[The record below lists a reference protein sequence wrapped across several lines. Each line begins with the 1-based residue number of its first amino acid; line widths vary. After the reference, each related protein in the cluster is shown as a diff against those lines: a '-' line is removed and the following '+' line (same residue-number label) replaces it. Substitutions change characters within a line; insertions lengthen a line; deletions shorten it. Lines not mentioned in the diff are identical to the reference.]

1 MSFIKYLHP
10 LWKSMLGKVNDS
22 HTAVVTSIEDA
33 FTDAEKDAMGLITD
47 ANLETATGE
56 WLDEYGDI
64 FGVFRKDNEAD
75 EDYRRRIINW
85 ILTER
90 GTIGSIKDAIE
101 KWLDDPEADV
111 EIYEP
116 FKNVFFLNKSKLNG
130 PDHLL
135 GRYYTSAVIDV
146 RFTKHVPVEII
157 DEIRKFKAAG
167 ITAKLTRIPNRNRAD
182 YSIQEAKLLRSRNYA
197 MKSNIWLEMWRPAG
211 IGMVPSSAEKTTLLQ
226 PRNIYANRTA
236 MSYTSSLVTT
246 NTITTP
252 VVRTHDTIDSPAQ
265 GAVVNL
271 VPDVAARINKK
282 RFKMSFNIEK
292 NVTEIMTGNPVF
304 SKNYWLGAEI
314 RIQYTDGTD
323 EYRNVRDDN
332 IKDSGST
339 GMQFV
344 GIDKST
350 PVGVYGKYKDEGG
363 TQYSYGAV
371 SVYCIHRADPN
382 KEVKAVTL
390 NIVSRGYKGTAIL
403 RAIDVSV
410 YDEVPQDLNT
420 SKFTGTPAQAVSLP
434 LSGSTPTGIIGGVN
448 VLVDKPTH
456 VQVGTGISNQTANI
470 TGFVKGTSAD
480 VATNFMTLAY
490 DYTFKP
496 TNAGDTVNGRIT
508 LQGSNPYPTLSQVAI
523 TNANLTGRIIVN
535 AASNVH
541 PLVPYTQINCRMD
554 NLNGEL
560 TISNIK
566 LVQGDYTL
574 SQDSTW
580 YNATDVAKVNADDNN
595 SLDTN
600 ATSKLNATPTQVYQ
614 FDIFKVFTDRYGA
627 NFFANKPTVKEKQ
640 EHIKGLIRNVRV
652 TAKITPSANTPD
664 ITTYYSARRWDGL
677 NNAWDYN
684 NTLVVAPKS
693 NSAIEVLTITP
704 DNIERYICQDGYV
717 YAAVSGMGNYTTT
730 PMTLSVDYF
739 TSRVEFKRGTT
750 VFTTSGFA
758 TTPLPDDA
766 SWKPLPA
773 TDYDKLQSNSDTI
786 YVSVEQDVTK
796 PTQSPFIMTSY
807 YLPDVIEKAIG
818 AHIFRGVDD
827 HQGRVQISKN
837 LLSDLAFR
845 MIARGVLTTGGTTSS
860 GFEMSYY
867 NVGQKRWVPLKTMNT
882 DNTLNFVNADYRID
896 VPITWRDS
904 IVDENGY
911 INLALRGRNTD
922 ATTTRAAVE
931 LTYSELRVGLSLPN
945 PSSIPKGENRNL
957 LLWTKDWGVEY
968 GAAEP
973 NKGANIWH
981 NNVSF
986 ITNRKYN
993 GGTVAYTSTNWGS
1006 LRYKTETLNSRDIL
1020 KVGDKVVLSLDC
1032 RIPELSSTDSRD
1044 LEFYWTYAPNNGA
1057 KAGKVTNQWQRFAI
1071 ETTVTA
1077 GMTAPAS
1084 ALRFEVGT
1092 LPAGGT
1098 FEFANYMLIKK
1109 PTGDI
1114 NVPYEQAPEEY
1125 LISKY
1130 TMNQNAQ
1137 YPISDGLKSQ
1147 LGKTVTIAVD
1157 VEIVNAKPINLG
1169 NGSNRVGTEMTTA
1182 YPEGQNQFYGSWQR
1196 TDNTANFKGRVYNT
1210 VTLTQDVYRSVTAG
1224 IYIQCFADYIYV
1236 GYPSIYAG
1244 TNVRDPWK
1252 IAPEDIGAPIH
1263 LYDTQDLISY
1273 LANNKDR
1280 TYYTLVDND
1289 IIGYKRMEK
1298 IIPVAKANPNAPK
1311 PFPKIKFADKEWYMI
1326 PQDKINAE
1334 GADHVYY
1341 SSNIKGGMLDNKG
1354 YRGVYISEFGNVKPE
1369 GGFQDVMTPEQLS
1382 QFNPANRIAE
1392 YLPSYN
1398 KNKVINSNV
1407 DTNFPYGDS
1416 EVFTLLNMPRQ
1427 SRVTKCTY
1435 TQAQGYGELKCIE
1448 PRDAFLQLG
1457 AYNEVW
1463 TDIKGGDDVTIS
1475 VEMRTDDENVQM
1487 YLRLFFWVNGYYE
1500 KNSPLYNITKEWT
1513 RYTFS
1518 SQALQNTTGTM
1529 GRIRFAD
1536 TPTNL
1541 NKTVQLRNIMINK
1554 GANIPYIEGNNKQER
1569 IDELDIIHESMIKIT
1584 KE

>member
-167 ITAKLTRIPNRNRAD
+167 VTAKLTRIPNRTRSD
-182 YSIQEAKLLRSRNYA
+182 YVIQEAKLLRSRNYA
-197 MKSNIWLEMWRPAG
+197 TKSNIWLEMWRPAG
-211 IGMVPSSAEKTTLLQ
+211 IGMIPSSTEKTTSMN
-226 PRNIYANRTA
+226 PRNIF
-236 MSYTSSLVTT
+236 T
-246 NTITTP
+246 NTNTLQTT
-252 VVRTHDTIDSPAQ
+252 TTAFPA
-265 GAVVNL
+265 
-271 VPDVAARINKK
+271 DVANK
-282 RFKMSFNIEK
+282 
-292 NVTEIMTGNPVF
+292 
-304 SKNYWLGAEI
+304 
-314 RIQYTDGTD
+314 
-323 EYRNVRDDN
+323 
-332 IKDSGST
+332 
-339 GMQFV
+339 
-344 GIDKST
+344 
-350 PVGVYGKYKDEGG
+350 
-363 TQYSYGAV
+363 
-371 SVYCIHRADPN
+371 
-382 KEVKAVTL
+382 
-390 NIVSRGYKGTAIL
+390 IVSRTHSSLTANPASEQIELPVETAKLINKRRIKMRLNLMKDITQIKTDGEGSTQYWIGMELRVKYTTGVDMWYQCRELPTNSPKYGVGKIDPIPDFNYSDVVLESDYTIDPNRTVDKVWINFITRGLIGTVTLKGARL
-403 RAIDVSV
+403 DV
-410 YDEVPQDLNT
+410 YDEVPTALNANN
-420 SKFTGTPAQAVSLP
+420 FTNLPAQSVSYPLSGVPVTDIIGGTNLLVPKSPITYTVTGLTNQTTVATTFVAGSSADADDNTVTVAYDYEFVPKDPNAEIDPRASLRLQGTNPYPLFSSTAISKNNLKGRVTKKIYLP
-434 LSGSTPTGIIGGVN
+434 LSYVPFNGIGIRSDY
-448 VLVDKPTH
+448 LD
-456 VQVGTGISNQTANI
+456 GTVTI
-470 TGFVKGTSAD
+470 TNLKVVKG
-480 VATNFMTLAY
+480 
-490 DYTFKP
+490 DYW
-496 TNAGDTVNGRIT
+496 A
-508 LQGSNPYPTLSQVAI
+508 
-523 TNANLTGRIIVN
+523 
-535 AASNVH
+535 
-541 PLVPYTQINCRMD
+541 
-554 NLNGEL
+554 LN
-560 TISNIK
+560 
-566 LVQGDYTL
+566 
-574 SQDSTW
+574 
-580 YNATDVAKVNADDNN
+580 NADWYKQPD
-595 SLDTN
+595 LDKIKT
-600 ATSKLNATPTQVYQ
+600 ADGVELITPSSSALLSFPSQIMQ

-627 NFFANKPTVKEKQ
+627 NFFNNKPTLKEKQ
-640 EHIKGLIRNVRV
+640 EYIRGLIRNLRV
-652 TAKITPSANTPD
+652 SVKISATANEGKNMYFS
-664 ITTYYSARRWDGL
+664 SRRWDALKNDWDQKDAIVITSQTGL
-677 NNAWDYN
+677 IND
-684 NTLVVAPKS
+684 
-693 NSAIEVLTITP
+693 AIVLTP
-704 DNIERYICQDGYV
+704 DNIENYICQDGYV
-717 YAAVSGMGNYTTT
+717 YIAVTGVPHTATDVKTELKTDLFTT
-730 PMTLSVDYF
+730 
-739 TSRVEFKRGTT
+739 RVEFKRGTT
-750 VFTTSGFA
+750 IFTTSGFS

-766 SWKPLPA
+766 SWKPIPA
-773 TDYDKLQSNSDTI
+773 SDYDKLQTNSNTNYI
-786 YVSVEQDVTK
+786 SVEQDPTK
-796 PTQSPFIMTSY
+796 LTQSPFIMASY

-818 AHIFRGVDD
+818 PHIFRGVDD
-827 HQGRVQISKN
+827 HQGRVQVSKN
-837 LLSDLAFR
+837 LLSDLGFR
-845 MIARGVLTTGGTTSS
+845 MIARGALTSAGATSS

-867 NVGQKRWVPLKTMNT
+867 NVGQKRWVILQPMDTN
-882 DNTLNFVNADYRID
+882 NTLNFVNSDHRID
-896 VPITWRDS
+896 VPVSWRNS
-904 IVDENGY
+904 IVDEEGY
-911 INLALRGRNTD
+911 IRMALRGRNTD
-922 ATTTRAAVE
+922 ATTTRAAIE

-957 LLWTKDWGVEY
+957 LLWTKDWGVDY

-973 NKGANIWH
+973 NKGSNIWH

-1006 LRYKTETLNSRDIL
+1006 LRYKTETLSSRDIL
-1020 KVGDKVVLSLDC
+1020 KVGDKVVLSIDC
-1032 RIPELSSTDSRD
+1032 RIPELSSTDSRE

-1071 ETTVTA
+1071 ETTMTA
-1077 GMTAPAS
+1077 GMMSPAS

-1125 LISKY
+1125 LISQY

-1137 YPISDGLKSQ
+1137 YTISSDLLKH
-1147 LGKTVTIAVD
+1147 LGKPITIAVD
-1157 VEIVNAKPINLG
+1157 VELVNAVPINLG
-1169 NGSNRVGTEMTTA
+1169 NGSNRVGTELQAALNDGT
-1182 YPEGQNQFYGSWQR
+1182 YQYYGAWQR
-1196 TDNTANFKGRVYNT
+1196 TDNIKNFKGRMYNW
-1210 VTLTQDVYRSVTAG
+1210 VVLTPSVYRAITAG
-1224 IYIQCFADYIYV
+1224 IYIQCFADYVYV
-1236 GYPSIYAG
+1236 GYPSVYVG
-1244 TNVRDPWK
+1244 QDVREPWK
-1252 IAPEDIGAPIH
+1252 IAPEDIGAPSH
-1263 LYDTQDLISY
+1263 LYDTQELITY

-1298 IIPVAKANPNAPK
+1298 IIPVAKVNPNSPK

-1334 GADHVYY
+1334 GADHIYY
-1341 SSNIKGGMLDNKG
+1341 SANIKGGMLDNKG

-1369 GGFQDVMTPEQLS
+1369 GGFQDVMLPEQLAN
-1382 QFNPANRIAE
+1382 FTPANRIAE

-1416 EVFTLLNMPRQ
+1416 EVFTLFNMPRQ

-1457 AYNEVW
+1457 SYNEVW

-1475 VEMRTDDENVQM
+1475 VEMRTDDTDVQM
-1487 YLRLFFWVNGYYE
+1487 YLRLFFYVNGYYE
-1500 KNSPLYNITKEWT
+1500 KNSPLMSITKEWT

-1518 SQALQNTTGTM
+1518 AQALANTTGTM
-1529 GRIRFAD
+1529 GRIRFVD

-1541 NKTVQLRNIMINK
+1541 NKTVQLRNIMIHK
-1554 GANIPYIEGNNKQER
+1554 GGDIPYIEGNNKQER